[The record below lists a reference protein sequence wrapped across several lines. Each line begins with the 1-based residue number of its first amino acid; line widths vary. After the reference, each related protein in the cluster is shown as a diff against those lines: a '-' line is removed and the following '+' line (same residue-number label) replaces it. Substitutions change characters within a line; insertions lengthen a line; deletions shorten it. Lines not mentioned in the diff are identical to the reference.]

1 MSSEQLFNRMKTKR
15 CALQALRD
23 ARDDDEK
30 AQVEEALLLLGRH
43 RLGNDICDLSESA
56 AGALDKMP
64 EDENPPQKPAPKRN
78 RPQQDSALEND
89 PEEEEH
95 NEEAE
100 EASPPLKQARDAFD
114 AAQVLSSLQ
123 SMIPEA
129 GDATGDARPNNAV
142 LEAYLQQNTIDA
154 RLRSFRE
161 PLIEGGFIE
170 TALTLGHDWAWIGS
184 QLGMTNA
191 DTARST
197 RVQHA
202 RFIYY
207 LVTEK
212 LPRLR
217 HIRPTD
223 ACTIPRLRGHIRPL
237 KRFLDDM
244 PEANLAWWRQ
254 GEPKTPPTITT
265 TALDGTAV
273 DCVDPAW
280 LLP

>member
-1 MSSEQLFNRMKTKR
+1 MNSEQLFNQMKTQK
-15 CALQALRD
+15 CALQKLRD
-23 ARDDDEK
+23 AKDNDEK
-30 AQVEEALLLLGRH
+30 EQVEEALLRLGRH
-43 RLGNDICDLSESA
+43 HLGSDISDLSESA

-64 EDENPPQKPAPKRN
+64 EEENPPPKPLSKRN
-78 RPQQDSALEND
+78 RPKQDSAPEND
-89 PEEEEH
+89 SQE
-95 NEEAE
+95 EEAE
-100 EASPPLKQARDAFD
+100 EVSPVKQARDAFD
-114 AAQVLSSLQ
+114 AASMLATLK

-129 GDATGDARPNNAV
+129 DNADAAPHPVDAA
-142 LEAYLQQNTIDA
+142 LEAYLRRGHLDA

-161 PLIEGGFIE
+161 PLSEGGFIE
-170 TALTLGHDWAWIGS
+170 TALVLGHDWEWIGS
-184 QLGMTNA
+184 QLGMTNS

-244 PEANLAWWRQ
+244 PEADLAWWRQ
-254 GEPKTPPTITT
+254 GEPETPPTITAT
-265 TALDGTAV
+265 SLDGTAV